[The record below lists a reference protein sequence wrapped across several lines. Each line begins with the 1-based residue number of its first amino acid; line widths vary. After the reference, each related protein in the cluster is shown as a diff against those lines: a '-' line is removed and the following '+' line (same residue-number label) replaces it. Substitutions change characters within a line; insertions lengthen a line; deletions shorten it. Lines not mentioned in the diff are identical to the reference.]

1 MNTQHQFVAERAAA
15 QHCAELIR
23 RIPEPADPGPALARM
38 GERLAQALGPLLGQ
52 ILDSDPPAAV
62 AQPARE
68 MTEHELAEAL
78 GPLAANC
85 LLATGLPG
93 VTVLAAIDGQ
103 AVLRLV
109 DRAFG
114 GKGEA
119 GGALPQVFPLSAQ
132 LLIERLETA
141 IAGAL
146 GTALGTALNQ
156 GEVRGL
162 RRAAQLSEL
171 APFPA
176 GAKLTVLAI
185 ELCEDGGAAWRV
197 QLALPTVQLGKLL
210 GGGDAA
216 RHGADRLKNA
226 ADPSAAPF
234 SEMTLQL
241 CAQLVDMQIP
251 LRLLSALEPG
261 AVLPVAVNRAVPLG
275 IGGHTIAHGTIG
287 AADDR
292 IAVRLTQLA
301 D

>member
-1 MNTQHQFVAERAAA
+1 MNTAHQFVADRAAA
-15 QHCAELIR
+15 QHCAELISR
-23 RIPEPADPGPALARM
+23 GPEPADLGPALARL
-38 GERLAQALGPLLGQ
+38 GERLAQALGPLLGRM
-52 ILDSDPPAAV
+52 LDSDTPTTS
-62 AQPARE
+62 AQPASE
-68 MTEHELAEAL
+68 MTETELGEAL

-103 AVLRLV
+103 AVLRQV

-119 GGALPQVFPLSAQ
+119 AGPLPQTFPLSAQ

-141 IAGAL
+141 IAAAL
-146 GTALGTALNQ
+146 GTALGH
-156 GEVRGL
+156 GEVRAL
-162 RRAAQLSEL
+162 RRAAQLGEL

-176 GAKLTVLAI
+176 GARLTVMAI
-185 ELCEDGGAAWRV
+185 ELCEDGAAAWQI

-216 RHGADRLKNA
+216 RLRAHRPARA

-234 SEMTLQL
+234 SGVTLQL

-261 AVLPVAVNRAVPLG
+261 SVLPVAVKRAVPLAVA
-275 IGGHTIAHGTIG
+275 GHTIAHGTIG

-292 IAVRLTQLA
+292 IAVRLTQLS